1 MNKIYE
7 KYLKHHLLK
16 EEILAFSLFLALMI
30 FGTFKLSSSEN
41 SISNSLLNISND
53 SLKTLLAVDIDKI
66 NADTET
72 QSPKISVVKNTNNK
86 LPPKNSIDINKADLE
101 TLKTI
106 PGIGDK
112 LAQNI
117 IDYRNKNGYFT
128 DLKELLNIK
137 GIGEKKYFSIKDY
150 FKIMVRKNG

>member
-1 MNKIYE
+1 MNNIYE

-16 EEILAFSLFLALMI
+16 EEILAFSLFLGLMI

-53 SLKTLLAVDIDKI
+53 SLKTLLAADINKS
-66 NADTET
+66 NSNTET
-72 QSPKISVVKNTNNK
+72 QLPKISVVKNTNDK
-86 LPPKNSIDINKADLE
+86 LPLKNSIDINKADLE

-117 IDYRNKNGYFT
+117 IDYRNQNGYFT